1 VTGAVRID
9 ELGPPVAWRALG
21 EGTPVFDSGGER
33 VGVVEDVL
41 AAGDIF
47 EGLLI
52 HTRPLPGRHLI
63 ADHDQIAA
71 IREGGVVLSVGRDAL
86 HSPGPPRRDR
96 GGTAREPR
104 WQAALR
110 RAWDRLTGWWPGT

>member
-1 VTGAVRID
+1 VTGAVRIAD
-9 ELGPPVAWRALG
+9 LGPPVAWRALA
-21 EGTPVFDSGGER
+21 EGTPVFDSRGER

-41 AAGDIF
+41 TAGDIF

-71 IREGGVVLSVGRDAL
+71 IRERGVALSVGREEL
-86 HSPGPPRRDR
+86 HAPGPRRHDR
-96 GGTAREPR
+96 GAAAPEPR
-104 WQAALR
+104 WHAALR
-110 RAWDRLTGWWPGT
+110 RAWDRVSGWRPGS